1 MRILGSI
8 VLCAVLAFANLKVY
22 LKQNPIYQG
31 EPAQL
36 VIEATG
42 DDIELP
48 KLDKIGPYRVTGIA
62 NAESV
67 MNLNGNLTVKKSETL
82 TFYPD
87 ANLTIGPITAVIDG
101 KKVTSQPLRLV
112 VKQAPNNGNVQFSI
126 TLSKKEAYV
135 GEPLVANL
143 ELKIKRTLKIVDYS
157 FQMPKLSDFWVKQL
171 KATNKYLE
179 ERGDYLVKRIKLLLI
194 PQKPGVL
201 LVGPAIFKYAVPNQS
216 MDMFG
221 FSVTAPVWKSVAS
234 NSVRLRVKA
243 LPQNVDIVGDFHIDL
258 HVDKKRTKAG
268 KPVNVTLTIAGV
280 GNLENFSGVDL
291 QIPNATVYAD
301 TPHKKEHFASG
312 QLHSVFS
319 QTFSIIAESDFTI
332 PALDIPYFS
341 LTHKRI
347 EHLTTKPIT
356 IKVEGGK
363 HIAATAAAPISGP
376 SKSVKQPS
384 VAASHPCAKKFDFV
398 AFLYG
403 FLSALGLIAGAI
415 VLWRVAN
422 VRITPKKFL
431 GDKKALLNRLMPYI
445 SKDPRAAAIAQALYE
460 ELYEGK
466 KHGIKKK
473 EVEALLKDLM

>member
-48 KLDKIGPYRVTGIA
+48 KMDKIGPYSVTGIA
-62 NAESV
+62 KAESV
-67 MNLNGNLTVKKSETL
+67 INVNGNLTVKKSETL

-101 KKVTSQPLRLV
+101 KKVTSQTVLLV
-112 VKQAPNNGNVQFSI
+112 VKKATSNRNVQFTI

-157 FQMPKLSDFWVKQL
+157 FQMPKFSDFWVKQL

-179 ERGDYLVKRIKLLLI
+179 EQGEYLVKRIKLLLI
-194 PQKPGVL
+194 PQKPGML
-201 LVGPAIFKYAVPNQS
+201 LVGPAIFKYAVPS
-216 MDMFG
+216 HDVDMFG
-221 FSVTAPVWKSVAS
+221 FSVAAPVWKSVAS
-234 NSVRLRVKA
+234 NSLRLSVKP

-312 QLHSVFS
+312 QLHSVFT
-319 QTFSIIAESDFTI
+319 QTFSIIADSDFTI

-341 LTHKRI
+341 LAHKRI
-347 EHLTTKPIT
+347 VHLTTKPIT

-363 HIAATAAAPISGP
+363 HIAIAAAPSSGP
-376 SKSVKQPS
+376 SKSVTQPS
-384 VAASHPCAKKFDFV
+384 VAVSHPCAKKFDFV

-415 VLWRVAN
+415 VLWRVAK
-422 VRITPKKFL
+422 VRIAPKKFL

-445 SKDPRAAAIAQALYE
+445 SKDPRAAAMAQALYE